1 MDEGAIV
8 QEINLLQAE
17 DSPVSKIIEC
27 AKNGTWVVICPIQF
41 PQYFMKL
48 GDRLREL
55 EDSEVHRNFRIFFDL

>member
-8 QEINLLQAE
+8 HEINLLQAE

-48 GDRLREL
+48 GDRLR
-55 EDSEVHRNFRIFFDL
+55 